1 MRYLA
6 FVVFKALATNRT
18 GMFANPTIRISKRIS
33 EFKLVL
39 ELKVDWDCNP
49 YTNFCFTL
57 LSWSKSSFS

>member
-6 FVVFKALATNRT
+6 FEVFKALATNRMGIFT
-18 GMFANPTIRISKRIS
+18 SPIIKTSKRTS
-33 EFKLVL
+33 EFRLVL

-57 LSWSKSSFS
+57 FRWSKPSFS